1 MQIRKLLLFTLLT
14 VMSWLTAV
22 GQTVVNVH
30 GTVSDVNGAP
40 QSDVN
45 ILVSAFFADSSGFS
59 ASLLTGA
66 DGTYTTDIQP
76 PAPNMFGYVEVSM
89 VDCWGTL
96 ESQYFY
102 ILTGDEV
109 FQADFTYCEEIVM
122 DSCSVFIVEEW
133 NPDGILQLNAWTPPG
148 LNATYAWSTGEST
161 QTIIPQTSGEYCVTA
176 TFDSGCVES
185 ACTYVYLDST
195 SFCFAYI
202 VSYLN
207 NDSLYTLEAIP
218 SGVAPYAY
226 AWSTGE
232 TTPTIQDV
240 GPGTY
245 CVTVTDA
252 TGCAYPTCII
262 VDDVSFCEVY
272 IYEDPALGGLHAQG
286 YGQPP
291 VWYVWN
297 TGDTTDVIYP
307 NAPGTYCVTMYDPNG
322 CTATSCYEYG
332 GGWDSCFVYV
342 YAFVLDSNTLAL
354 QAVGG
359 NGNNFVSYL
368 WNTGDTTDIIYP
380 ADLSQSY
387 CVTMTDGVDCSAT
400 ACFNLSDYCYAWVDV
415 QYLDTTTATLTA
427 YTDPIFELPGMPAPE
442 YLWSNGATTPQIN
455 VDSSG
460 EYCVTVTLGNV
471 CVTEACGYVDFENL
485 DTQCSAYVYTYAD
498 SSGQWYAEAIAF
510 GWGVF
515 SYNWS
520 NGDTNYI
527 TQIASPNHFT
537 CVTVTSSLG
546 CETVACADT
555 LFFPC
560 DVVVNVNYISDSAA
574 VLVASTPWDP
584 NQNATYEWSNGQTGP
599 TITVFQEGTYCV
611 TASTGGCV
619 QTSCLYV
626 SFNQGGQCGVW
637 ITEDSSSGS
646 GTLYTANAWGTAPFQ
661 YQWSNGETS
670 ESTFV
675 DFGIHDLCVTITDA
689 TGCQSSACNYVVDSC
704 SASILYIDSPIPTLY
719 LQTSDPL
726 WYVTWSTGDSTP
738 WLVISDPGTYC
749 ATVVNINGCVAETCI
764 TIDTLVGE
772 NGANSIAGVVFADS
786 LVGITGYVNAYL
798 VDPTNGAYPLA
809 DSVEIGPN
817 GSYAFIGL
825 PDGDYIVKAVVD
837 ADDPNTPHFLP
848 TYHLYSTN
856 WQDAFPRTLPNWL
869 PVTTDIF
876 MIRAAGLTGGGVIGG
891 IVTDPN
897 HLVANEESDHRGSTA
912 LAHVEVLLR
921 DVDGNPLQ
929 HFWTLEDG
937 TFRFPDLPYGT
948 YRIGY
953 DIPGLTSPD
962 IWVTLTPQDPERLQ
976 VTLIVNGGTSA
987 VADVEIQELKLYPN
1001 PATQEVNIQMPE
1013 AHAKCDLQ
1021 MVDMLGKVVYQ
1032 GIGQSNQ
1039 GILKVNVASYA
1050 PGLYHINIKGD
1061 QGYYYARFIKQD

>member
-1 MQIRKLLLFTLLT
+1 MQIRTFLLFTLLT
-14 VMSWLTAV
+14 VTSWLTAV

-40 QSDVN
+40 QSDVS
-45 ILVSAFFADSSGFS
+45 ILVSAFFADSSGF
-59 ASLLTGA
+59 AATLLTGA

-96 ESQYFY
+96 ETQYFY

-133 NPDGILQLNAWTPPG
+133 NPDGILQLTAWTPPG
-148 LNATYAWSTGEST
+148 LNATYAWSTGENA
-161 QTIIPQTSGEYCVTA
+161 QTIVPQNSGEYCVTA

-185 ACTYVYLDST
+185 TCTYVYLDST

-232 TTPTIQDV
+232 TTPTLQDV

-262 VDDVSFCEVY
+262 VDDISFCEVY
-272 IYEDPALGGLHAQG
+272 IYEDPADGSLHAQG

-291 VWYVWN
+291 VWYTWN

-342 YAFVLDSNTLAL
+342 YAFIADSNTLAL
-354 QAVGG
+354 QAIGG
-359 NGNNFVSYL
+359 SGNNNVSFL
-368 WNTGDTTDIIYP
+368 WSNGDTTDIIYP
-380 ADLSQSY
+380 TDLSQSY
-387 CVTMTDGVDCSAT
+387 CVTMTDGADCSAN
-400 ACFNLSDYCYAWVDV
+400 ACFDLSYYCYAWIDV
-415 QYLDTTTATLTA
+415 QYLDTSAATLSV
-427 YTDPIFELPGMPAPE
+427 YTDPIFNLPGLPAPT
-442 YLWSNGATTPQIN
+442 YQWSNGETSPVLT

-460 EYCVTVTLGNV
+460 EYCVTVTLGNI
-471 CVTEACGYVDFENL
+471 CVTEACTYIDFDSLE
-485 DTQCSAYVYTYAD
+485 TECSAWVYTYAD
-498 SSGQWYAEAIAF
+498 SSGQWYAEAVPF

-515 SYNWS
+515 SFNWS
-520 NGDTNYI
+520 NGDTNSI
-527 TQIASPNHFT
+527 TQIESPNHFT
-537 CVTVTSSLG
+537 CVTVTSNLG

-555 LFFPC
+555 LYTPC
-560 DVVVNVNYISDSAA
+560 DVVVNVNYISDSLA
-574 VLVASTPWDP
+574 VLTASTPWDP
-584 NQNATYEWSNGQTGP
+584 NQNASYVWSNGEVGAVT
-599 TITVFQEGTYCV
+599 TVYTEGTYCV

-619 QTSCLYV
+619 QTSCLYI
-626 SFNQGGQCGVW
+626 SFNQGGNCGVW
-637 ITEDSSSGS
+637 ISEDSSSGS
-646 GTLYTANAWGTAPFQ
+646 GTLYTANAWGSAPFQ
-661 YQWSNGETS
+661 YQWSNGETA

-689 TGCQSSACNYVVDSC
+689 TGCQSSSCNYVVDSC

-749 ATVVNINGCVAETCI
+749 ATVVNIYGCSSTTCI

-786 LVGITGYVNAYL
+786 LFGITGYVNAYL
-798 VDPTNGAYPLA
+798 VDPSNGAYPLA

-837 ADDPNTPHFLP
+837 AQDPNMPHFLP

-869 PVTTDIF
+869 PTNTDIF
-876 MIRAAGLTGGGVIGG
+876 MVRAAGLTGGGTIGG
-891 IVTDPN
+891 FVTDPN
-897 HLVANEESDHRGSTA
+897 HLVANEGSDHRGGSA

-921 DVDGNPLQ
+921 DADGNALQ
-929 HFWTLEDG
+929 DFWTLEDG
-937 TFRFPDLPYGT
+937 SFRFPDLPYGT
-948 YRIGY
+948 YRLGY

-962 IWVTLTPQDPERLQ
+962 IWVTLTPENPDRLQ
-976 VTLIVNGGTSA
+976 VTMIVNSGTSA
-987 VADVEIQELKLYPN
+987 VTDVEVQELKLYPN
-1001 PATQEVNIQMPE
+1001 PATHEVNIQIPDGN
-1013 AHAKCDLQ
+1013 ALCNLQ
-1021 MVDMLGKVVYQ
+1021 IVDMLGKVAYE
-1032 GIGQSNQ
+1032 GNGRSTN
-1039 GILKVNVASYA
+1039 GILRVNVASYA

-1061 QGYYYARFIKQD
+1061 AGSYYARFIKQE